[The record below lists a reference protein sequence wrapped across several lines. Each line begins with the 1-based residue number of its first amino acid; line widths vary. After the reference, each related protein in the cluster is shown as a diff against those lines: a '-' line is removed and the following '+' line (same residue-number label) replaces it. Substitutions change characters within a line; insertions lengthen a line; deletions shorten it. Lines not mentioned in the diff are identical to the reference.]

1 MEKNI
6 KQTNKDVF
14 SKDYLDRML
23 VKLLIR
29 VGVFAIVVTVIGIL
43 ATPLIMSV
51 YYSWRWMF
59 LYSAYLIIILLVI
72 AFGFG
77 KGQSS

>member
-6 KQTNKDVF
+6 KQTKNEF
-14 SKDYLDRML
+14 SKDYWDRLL

-29 VGVFAIVVTVIGIL
+29 VGVFAIVIIVMGVLVTPV
-43 ATPLIMSV
+43 IMSY

-59 LYSAYLIIILLVI
+59 LYSAYLIAILLVI
-72 AFGFG
+72 AFG
-77 KGQSS
+77 KERKK